1 MVPSGCGAQVQLS
14 AKAAVLKRDNAAT
27 TTAKPKLKFHVD
39 ISILENAPSS
49 PTVISGIDSG
59 GKWEGR

>member
-1 MVPSGCGAQVQLS
+1 LS